1 MLTMAGRVLLCRAAP
16 GAGVH
21 VFTARRALRGV
32 PSRPLLH
39 VGTVSRRQ
47 QHEISAYSRY
57 LSSSGVDTIEK
68 NVKNADRK
76 PLSTDAHA
84 AAAASVAA
92 AAAPALP
99 LVANPAPS
107 DYVTATLELSKARL
121 SALVVVTTTAGFLTA
136 GGPVSYPT
144 LAAAAAG
151 TALCSSSAST
161 LNQIFEM
168 ERDKK
173 MKRTRHRPLVR
184 GVVTPQTA
192 AALATATGLGGGSM
206 LALGTDPVTAS
217 LGIGNIALYA
227 GLYTYMKPRSE
238 LNTWVGAVVGAVPP
252 VMGWTAAT
260 GGSLWDL
267 EAALLGGT
275 LFLWQFPHFF
285 ALSWMHRTDYARGG
299 FQMVPVN
306 DVDTNGDRT
315 AALINRYTWYMSSIP
330 LVSSVLGAT
339 SSMFAVEGIALNAY
353 ALYVAKRFD
362 RDRTN
367 ANARKVFLTSLWY
380 LPCLMTLFILH
391 SRRWKE
397 PIDGEVKDA
406 EATREMEEDAVA
418 ILRRRVSQVR
428 NAGRELC
435 LHELFA
441 IADKEEESN
450 DKKIRAETKCP
461 VALGK
466 SKVTEA
472 TEAGATIASAVAS
485 GAPTAKVAVTA
496 GGIDTGK

>member
-1 MLTMAGRVLLCRAAP
+1 M
-16 GAGVH
+16 
-21 VFTARRALRGV
+21 
-32 PSRPLLH
+32 
-39 VGTVSRRQ
+39 
-47 QHEISAYSRY
+47 
-57 LSSSGVDTIEK
+57 
-68 NVKNADRK
+68 
-76 PLSTDAHA
+76 A
-84 AAAASVAA
+84 AAC
-92 AAAPALP
+92 
-99 LVANPAPS
+99 
-107 DYVTATLELSKARL
+107 
-121 SALVVVTTTAGFLTA
+121 
-136 GGPVSYPT
+136 
-144 LAAAAAG
+144 AG
-151 TALCSSSAST
+151 TALCSSSASA

-168 ERDKK
+168 ELDRK

-184 GVVTPQTA
+184 GVVTPRTA
-192 AALATATGLGGGSM
+192 AALATTTGLGGATI

-217 LGIGNIALYA
+217 LGVGNIALYA

-260 GGSLWDL
+260 GGSLMDL

-306 DVDTNGDRT
+306 DVETNGDRT
-315 AALINRYTWYMSSIP
+315 AALINRYTWYMSTIP
-330 LVSSVLGAT
+330 VVSSVLGAT
-339 SSMFAVEGIALNAY
+339 SSMFAVEGVALNAY
-353 ALYVAKRFD
+353 ALYVAKKFD
-362 RDRTN
+362 KDRTN

-397 PIDGEVKDA
+397 PIDGEDRDA
-406 EATREMEEDAVA
+406 ATADTTMENDLVA
-418 ILRRRVSQVR
+418 ILRRRVSHVR

-435 LHELFA
+435 LHEVLA
-441 IADKEEESN
+441 VADEEKGNNASN
-450 DKKIRAETKCP
+450 ADSKCP

-472 TEAGATIASAVAS
+472 AEAGATVASAVAS
-485 GAPTAKVAVTA
+485 GAAATATVATNAADGVES
-496 GGIDTGK
+496 GK